1 MGDMQDCF
9 VKNIWWKIIYQK
21 GERAERRAKEL
32 LSGPVDIVD
41 SHAKIISDLSESLN
55 TGKLGKLIRWF
66 IKQ

>member
-9 VKNIWWKIIYQK
+9 GKNILGKIICQK

-32 LSGPVDIVD
+32 LGGQVIIVD

-55 TGKLGKLIRWF
+55 TGKLGKLIQWL

>member
-1 MGDMQDCF
+1 MQDRF
-9 VKNIWWKIIYQK
+9 VKNIWEKIIYQK

-32 LSGPVDIVD
+32 LGGQVSIVD

-55 TGKLGKLIRWF
+55 TGKLGKLIRWL